1 MTAYRQLLYT
11 NVQNNS
17 YDLRLSTPYGV
28 YIVFI
33 ISMSQHSDL
42 NVKLLNI

>member
-33 ISMSQHSDL
+33 SMSQHSDL
-42 NVKLLNI
+42 NVKLLDI